1 MLIMGAKKKK
11 FGKIERRAVGKEI
24 YLKVDFSAIQLWGEK
39 ANISLQNKG
48 VSF

>member
-1 MLIMGAKKKK
+1 MLIGTKKKK
-11 FGKIERRAVGKEI
+11 LGKIEKWAVGKETF
-24 YLKVDFSAIQLWGEK
+24 LKVDFSAIQLWGEK

>member
-1 MLIMGAKKKK
+1 MLIMGAKKKL
-11 FGKIERRAVGKEI
+11 GKIERRAVGKEI